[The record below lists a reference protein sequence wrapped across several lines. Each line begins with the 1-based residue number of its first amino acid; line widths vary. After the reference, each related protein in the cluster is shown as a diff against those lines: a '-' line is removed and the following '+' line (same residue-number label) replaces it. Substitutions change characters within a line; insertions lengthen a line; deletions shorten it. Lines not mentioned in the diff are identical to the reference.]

1 MSFQEFKKKLK
12 MSIKS
17 CVANLFINQS
27 IIQDNE
33 SLSRNWLITLWD
45 GWEMEYNAAIIKN
58 HVMKEY

>member
-1 MSFQEFKKKLK
+1 